1 MADCG
6 TKMSVSMCL
15 EIQFWRQVWG
25 LMGLKAEADRSL
37 SLKPAG
43 VHSKLKSQVSIPN
56 LQNKKK
62 RKTVLASNSTFPIF
76 CLCDQI
82 KFFSLSVL
90 CFPLLLNGYIN
101 GKKQIT
107 AFPPLDFCGE

>member
-62 RKTVLASNSTFPIF
+62 KGKQFWLQILRFLFSVFVTRSSSLAF
-76 CLCDQI
+76 
-82 KFFSLSVL
+82 L
-90 CFPLLLNGYIN
+90 CFVFL
-101 GKKQIT
+101 
-107 AFPPLDFCGE
+107 FC